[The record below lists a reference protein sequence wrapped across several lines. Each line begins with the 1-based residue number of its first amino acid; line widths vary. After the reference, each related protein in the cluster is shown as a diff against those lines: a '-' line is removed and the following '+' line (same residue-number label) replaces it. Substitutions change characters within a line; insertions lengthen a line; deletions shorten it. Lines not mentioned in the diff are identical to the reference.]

1 MEILFILMAPLALN
15 DDYFHA
21 NFIPSLTGKFLENR
35 SHVLTIDVSPLATSI
50 EFVNRSW
57 LMFDKLDFIN
67 TSPSVMAGEK
77 AMQTTE
83 LQGNI
88 R

>member
-1 MEILFILMAPLALN
+1 
-15 DDYFHA
+15 
-21 NFIPSLTGKFLENR
+21 
-35 SHVLTIDVSPLATSI
+35 
-50 EFVNRSW
+50 
-57 LMFDKLDFIN
+57 MFDKLDFIN